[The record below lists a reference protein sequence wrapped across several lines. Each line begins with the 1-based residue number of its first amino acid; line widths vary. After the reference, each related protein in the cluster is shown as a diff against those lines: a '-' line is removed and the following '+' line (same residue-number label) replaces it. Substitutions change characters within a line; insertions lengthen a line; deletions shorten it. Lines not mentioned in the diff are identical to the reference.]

1 MTSGFSEERLEQ
13 AYRLL
18 DEAARAGHIPAATL
32 AVSRGGEMLP
42 PRAFGR
48 QYLQPDSPAAQPDT
62 VYLVASIT
70 KPVTATAVMMLV
82 ERGYLTL
89 DDPVAAIVPEFVTQ
103 GKGNIRLRH
112 LLTHTSGLPDMLPT
126 DRALRRAHAPL
137 SEFVRLICDLSPDFE
152 PGAAIQY
159 QSMGFAMM
167 GEIVARVTG
176 SSLRDFLRRELFDPL
191 GMADTSLGLDETR
204 AGRIAHVNVPP
215 DMIGQDW
222 GWNTPYWWN
231 LGAPW
236 GGMFSTANDLLRFA
250 NLFLSGGLSPSGE
263 RLLGRAT
270 IAAMLRD
277 QTTAMIDP
285 ALTRG
290 QQAWGLGWRL
300 VLGYGWA
307 GYFGDL
313 LTPGSFGHGGATGTV
328 LWADPVRE
336 LACALLTTEPTA
348 SETRLLGRV
357 SNIVAAA
364 VV

>member
-1 MTSGFSEERLEQ
+1 MTSGFSEERLER
-13 AYRLL
+13 AYQYL
-18 DEAARAGHIPAATL
+18 DEAAHKGIIPAATL
-32 AVSRGGEMLP
+32 AVSRRGVMLP
-42 PRAFGR
+42 PRSFGR
-48 QYLQPDSPAAQPDT
+48 QYLQPDAPAAQPDT
-62 VYLVASIT
+62 IYLVASIT
-70 KPVTATAVMMLV
+70 KPVTATAIMMLV

-89 DDPVAAIVPEFVTQ
+89 DDPVAAIVPEFVVQ

-137 SEFVRLICDLSPDFE
+137 SEFVRLTCELSPDFA
-152 PGAAIQY
+152 PGSTIQY

-167 GEIVARVTG
+167 GEIMTRVTG
-176 SSLRDFLRRELFDPL
+176 MTLRDFLRRELFDPL

-204 AGRIAHVNVPP
+204 AGRIAHVNIPT

-236 GGMFSTANDLLRFA
+236 GGMFSTASDLLRFA
-250 NLFLSGGLSPSGE
+250 NLFLSGGLAPNGE
-263 RLLGRAT
+263 RILSQAT
-270 IAAMLRD
+270 AAAMLRD
-277 QTTAMIDP
+277 QTTAMVDP
-285 ALTRG
+285 ALARG

-328 LWADPVRE
+328 LWADPTRE

-348 SETRLLGRV
+348 SETRLLGRI
-357 SNIVAAA
+357 SNLVAAA
-364 VV
+364 AM